1 MNLQNWN
8 IGMAVL
14 QFGMGGYLTWLFNE
28 KGLLNKP
35 IGLTTTGVSKVPLGT
50 DSFTLGF
57 VQKNSDQIFIARETI
72 AFFFITGLFHSFY
85 AYTNNTLYTKMI
97 HNKNNCLR
105 WIEYSIS
112 ATLMMRIIAIQC
124 GIRDRDTM
132 SLITTSMIGVMLMG
146 QIAEAAMSSSTIMG
160 PNQKNVAIVA
170 SVIGWVLMLGVFYV
184 VIRKYIELQ
193 SDIDAFG
200 CPKVK
205 IPDFVLGIIVSQLI
219 LFSTFGLIQLYHVY
233 YRINDHYVDYQKIE
247 AAYIVDSLTA
257 KLTLGAILAY
267 SVTGAD
273 TGVYGTFKCT

>member
-1 MNLQNWN
+1 MNLRNWN
-8 IGMAVL
+8 IGMAAL
-14 QFGMGGYLTWLFNE
+14 QFGMGGYLTWLFND
-28 KGLLNKP
+28 KGLIDKP
-35 IGLTTTGVSKVPLGT
+35 IQLVTTGVAKVPSGT

-72 AFFFITGLFHSFY
+72 AFFFITGLFHSIY
-85 AYTNNTLYTKMI
+85 AYTNDTMYEKMI
-97 HNKNNCLR
+97 QNKNNCLR
-105 WIEYSIS
+105 WLEYSIS
-112 ATLMMRIIAIQC
+112 ATLMMRIIAVQC

-146 QIAEAAMSSSTIMG
+146 QIVEVAMASGTTMG

-170 SVIGWVLMLGVFYV
+170 SVIGWVLMLGVFAV

-193 SDIDAFG
+193 SDVDAFG

-205 IPDFVLGIIVSQLI
+205 IPDFVLAIIVSQLA

-233 YRINDHYVDYQKIE
+233 QRINGNQVDYRNIE
-247 AAYIVDSLTA
+247 KLYIIDSLVA
-257 KLTLGAILAY
+257 KLTLGGILAY

-273 TGVYGTFKCT
+273 TGVYGSFKCT